1 VFSQN
6 THMEFKSQD
15 NNPYSFKVKLEDK
28 NFQLEQNVQAYR
40 DYAAQQ
46 RELDSI
52 SHSGRQYRSFAIIPD
67 IVAIDILT
75 KYGIDIHDPSF
86 MQDPA
91 LVRKFKQ
98 IIDSDYPLLKTSNVK
113 MT

>member
-1 VFSQN
+1 MGFL
-6 THMEFKSQD
+6 SQD
-15 NNPYSFKVKLEDK
+15 NNKNSFKVSTDDK
-28 NFQLEQNVQAYR
+28 DFRLEQDVQAYK

-75 KYGIDIHDPSF
+75 KYGIDVHSPDF
-86 MQDPA
+86 MSDPA
-91 LVRKFKQ
+91 AMRRLKQ
-98 IIDSDYPLLKTSNVK
+98 IIDSDYPALKTSNVR
-113 MT
+113 TL